1 MNSADI
7 EISQVTCG
15 KQCLYYFY
23 IILCNKLSPFL
34 AGTVTYNK
42 DEETV
47 SLEFPSEVTS
57 SSGPIH
63 IEYTG
68 TLNDQMKGFYR
79 SKYTHPDTPNVEKYG
94 AVTQF
99 EVTMY

>member
-1 MNSADI
+1 MGNNVCI
-7 EISQVTCG
+7 IFTLFYVTS
-15 KQCLYYFY
+15 CL
-23 IILCNKLSPFL
+23 LFL